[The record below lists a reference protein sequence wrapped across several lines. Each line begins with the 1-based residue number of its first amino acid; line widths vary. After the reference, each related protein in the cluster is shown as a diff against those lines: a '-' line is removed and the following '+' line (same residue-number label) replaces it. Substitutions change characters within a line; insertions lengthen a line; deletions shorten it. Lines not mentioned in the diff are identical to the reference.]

1 MNREHYKARRNFSDE
16 PPERFLTWDE
26 QLVVDLLAKAGRD
39 WNKFGEMKEEPRR
52 HVFWNENPFKAARNV
67 GFSNP
72 HDELIAF
79 FSSDWY
85 LFLCSYIDM
94 DPLMLIDRLGVP
106 VSNEA
111 RGSLSDSC

>member
-1 MNREHYKARRNFSDE
+1 M
-16 PPERFLTWDE
+16 
-26 QLVVDLLAKAGRD
+26 Q
-39 WNKFGEMKEEPRR
+39 EEPKR
-52 HVFWNENPFKAARNV
+52 HVFWNENPFKTAKNV